1 VPAQPIA
8 ARNGT
13 IEYHPV
19 GEATMTQVL
28 ETPRLRLVGA
38 LATAAAEKGYAA
50 TTIADIVRHAR
61 VSKRTFYEHFADKED
76 CLLAGYQHV
85 SDLMMAVLRESSFPP
100 GLHWTERVRA
110 IAAVYLGALEQ
121 LPAVNRALLLEV
133 QAAGAEAYRLRARNQ
148 RRFAKL
154 LCELVEE
161 GRRSG
166 HDEMRPLTPMLAL
179 AIVGGINELML
190 HAVEPDG
197 RLSVEHPFADLLEPV
212 TELVTAVLAR
222 P

>member
-1 VPAQPIA
+1 
-8 ARNGT
+8 
-13 IEYHPV
+13 
-19 GEATMTQVL
+19 MTQVL
-28 ETPRLRLVGA
+28 ETPRLRLVSA

-50 TTIADIVRHAR
+50 TTIADIVGHAR
-61 VSKRTFYEHFADKED
+61 VSKRTFYEHFVDKEA

-85 SDLMMAVLRESSFPP
+85 SERMMSVLRETSIPP
-100 GLHWTERVRA
+100 HGHWTGRVRA
-110 IAAVYLGALEQ
+110 IAAAYLGALEQ

-133 QAAGAEAYRLRARNQ
+133 QAAGAEAYRLRARTQ
-148 RRFAKL
+148 RRFAAL

-161 GRRSG
+161 GRRAG
-166 HDEMRPLTPMLAL
+166 HGGMRPLTPMLAL

-190 HAVEPDG
+190 HAVGPDG
-197 RLSVEHPFADLLEPV
+197 RVSEEHPFADLLDPV